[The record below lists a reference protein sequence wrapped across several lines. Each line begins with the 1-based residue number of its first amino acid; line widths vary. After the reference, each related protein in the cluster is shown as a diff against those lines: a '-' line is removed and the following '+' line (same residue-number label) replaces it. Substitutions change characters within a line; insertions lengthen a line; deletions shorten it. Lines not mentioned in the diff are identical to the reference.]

1 MILGYEKTVSG
12 SSKSAVS
19 RRTDAILRQRRLIFV
34 ATMDKMEQQVQRTE
48 INLSPKSNYS
58 DD

>member
-1 MILGYEKTVSG
+1 MNHVT
-12 SSKSAVS
+12 

-48 INLSPKSNYS
+48 I
-58 DD
+58 